1 MSSASAGGEPKS
13 FGRAFAIGIALNLG
27 YVIIEGGYG
36 VISNSM
42 ALIADAGHNLSDV
55 LGLAIAWSAAIA
67 SKRVPTKRFT
77 YGLRGSS
84 ILAALLNAII
94 LLIAVGAIGWEAVR
108 RLSSPAPVA
117 GQTIMIVAGI
127 GIFVNAITA
136 WLFSSGRKGDLNI
149 RGAFLHMAADAA
161 VSLAVV
167 IAGLA
172 IIYTGWMRLDPLA
185 SLGIVAVIVWGT
197 WGLLRESTA
206 MALDA
211 VPEGIDRDQ
220 VYAHLSGLPGVTSVH
235 DLHIWAVS
243 TTETAL
249 TVHLVRADGGLE
261 DRFLAEVRRDL
272 LERFGIDHCAI
283 QLEKGDPAYPCELA
297 PVQAL

>member
-1 MSSASAGGEPKS
+1 MNSATAGGEPKS

-27 YVIIEGGYG
+27 YVAIEGGYG
-36 VISNSM
+36 VVSNSM

-55 LGLAIAWSAAIA
+55 FGLGIAWGAAIA
-67 SKRVPTKRFT
+67 SKRLPTKRFT

-94 LLIAVGAIGWEAVR
+94 LLIAVGAIGWEAIR
-108 RLSSPAPVA
+108 RFSSPAPVA
-117 GQTIMIVAGI
+117 GQTVMIVAGI

-167 IAGLA
+167 IAGLV
-172 IIYTGWMRLDPLA
+172 IIYTGWMWLDPLA

-197 WGLLRESTA
+197 WGLLRESIA

-211 VPEGIDRDQ
+211 VPEGIDRDT
-220 VYAHLSGLPGVTSVH
+220 VATHLSGLPGVTSVH
-235 DLHIWAVS
+235 DLHIWGVS

-249 TVHLVRADGGLE
+249 TVHLVRAAGDLD

-272 LERFGIDHCAI
+272 RERFSINHCAI
-283 QLEKGDPAYPCELA
+283 QLEAGDPAYPCELA